1 MNIRRTTK
9 QKTTKRGRKKKGKQ
23 KNAGLVLDHK
33 DATK

>member
-23 KNAGLVLDHK
+23 KNVGLVLSHK

>member
-9 QKTTKRGRKKKGKQ
+9 QKNNKKRKKKEGKQ
-23 KNAGLVLDHK
+23 KNVGLVLGHK